1 MNWPRIFEHPFIRET
16 HEEKIERAKLEEN
29 FNTWLTHGVF
39 QSNVALELE
48 LEKIIENAPIRN
60 DNGRQEYLNGSMW
73 SNYELQ
79 TQEETGA
86 TQLRSDKQ
94 FLDRIIRLYS
104 VSMEELERKDIRL

>member
-1 MNWPRIFEHPFIRET
+1 
-16 HEEKIERAKLEEN
+16 
-29 FNTWLTHGVF
+29 
-39 QSNVALELE
+39 
-48 LEKIIENAPIRN
+48 
-60 DNGRQEYLNGSMW
+60 MW